1 MDAYATADEIVISA
15 AVPGI
20 KPEDVEITYEGDTLT
35 IKGEF
40 PGALENVEYLMH
52 ERRHGSFVRTVTF
65 NVPVNADAIEATFEH
80 GVLTIVAPK
89 VEEIKPKTIKVLAK
103 KLDRTRQ
110 AGRPSG
116 RPAFCVQPLLRN
128 PKPCRST
135 NISAT
140 VAAFIS
146 SAGQFFSAAAR
157 QAVPTATLRRI
168 AVNGVPGIVFKGSGW
183 YVTDSRKSG
192 AKSSSD

>member
-1 MDAYATADEIVISA
+1 MTRVITRWEPMRDFVTLRDAMDHLFEESFVQPSWTALARRPSETANTWRLPVDAYSTAEEIVISA

-20 KPEDVEITYEGDTLT
+20 KPEDVEITFENDTLT

-40 PGALENVEYLMH
+40 PGALENVEYLMR

-103 KLDRTRQ
+103 
-110 AGRPSG
+110 
-116 RPAFCVQPLLRN
+116 
-128 PKPCRST
+128 
-135 NISAT
+135 
-140 VAAFIS
+140 
-146 SAGQFFSAAAR
+146 
-157 QAVPTATLRRI
+157 
-168 AVNGVPGIVFKGSGW
+168 
-183 YVTDSRKSG
+183 
-192 AKSSSD
+192 

>member
-1 MDAYATADEIVISA
+1 MTRIVTRWEPMRDFVTLRDAMDRLFEESVVQPSWTALAHRPDSTVNVWRLPVDAYATADEIVISA

-103 KLDRTRQ
+103 
-110 AGRPSG
+110 
-116 RPAFCVQPLLRN
+116 
-128 PKPCRST
+128 
-135 NISAT
+135 
-140 VAAFIS
+140 
-146 SAGQFFSAAAR
+146 
-157 QAVPTATLRRI
+157 
-168 AVNGVPGIVFKGSGW
+168 
-183 YVTDSRKSG
+183 
-192 AKSSSD
+192 